1 MIKTAITSDAEQ
13 PKESGE
19 DRLAKEVAGADAA
32 EKAEEKW
39 DARETVELAS
49 KTERNFRQ
57 EVQQHSNQV
66 GHEQRLA
73 LEDGEWCVRRAA
85 WNALSSGEEVV
96 GRECNHS
103 NPSGTPPPAWLGNR
117 EERAKCLKKLQ

>member
-1 MIKTAITSDAEQ
+1 M
-13 PKESGE
+13 
-19 DRLAKEVAGADAA
+19 AKEVAGADAA
-32 EKAEEKW
+32 ERAERSGG
-39 DARETVELAS
+39 AVELAS